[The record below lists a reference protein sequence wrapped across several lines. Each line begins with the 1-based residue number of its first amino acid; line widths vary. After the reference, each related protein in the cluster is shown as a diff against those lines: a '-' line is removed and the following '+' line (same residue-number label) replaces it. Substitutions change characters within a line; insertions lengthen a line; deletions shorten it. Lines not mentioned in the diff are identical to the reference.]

1 MNLIIENKLENESL
15 ESNSEEEFS
24 DDSDNSNSDNETN
37 EITENIDE
45 NQSIE
50 PEKKKRGRKKKLK
63 DETLVVEKIQKKRG
77 RKPKIK
83 EIGVIVD
90 KIPKKR
96 GRKPKEKI
104 YSVKELP
111 KTFFEE
117 NKNETF
123 ILHLPIKTTDKNNSN
138 SPLPNMNNDMS
149 YSIYDENMNNYNINN
164 NNLLLT
170 QLDLLENNNN
180 LLNNQLNNQLDISSL
195 IFDNEKVEIYE
206 KKDNNITTII
216 KKEEVNDD
224 EIKTNR
230 VIKKNLRNIMYEF
243 INSNNERSWPESTN
257 IYCWW
262 CCHQFTGIPCAIPEY
277 YKKDK
282 FYVSGCFCSFNCS
295 ASYSFSKNDN
305 NIWERYS
312 LLNLMYKQLYNQKFT
327 KISLAPPREVLKI
340 FGGYMSIDEFRENS
354 LKNDKTFTVIKP
366 PLISVIPKIEENI
379 STINKNLKNNISIIN
394 ENILNKTHNNLKL
407 KRNKPVT
414 NPNST
419 LQSFMDLKIM

>member
-24 DDSDNSNSDNETN
+24 DDSDDSNSDNETD

-45 NQSIE
+45 NQSVE
-50 PEKKKRGRKKKLK
+50 PEKKKRGRKKKFK

-170 QLDLLENNNN
+170 QLDLLENNEN
-180 LLNNQLNNQLDISSL
+180 LLNNQFDISSL

-206 KKDNNITTII
+206 KKENNITTII
-216 KKEEVNDD
+216 KKEEVNED